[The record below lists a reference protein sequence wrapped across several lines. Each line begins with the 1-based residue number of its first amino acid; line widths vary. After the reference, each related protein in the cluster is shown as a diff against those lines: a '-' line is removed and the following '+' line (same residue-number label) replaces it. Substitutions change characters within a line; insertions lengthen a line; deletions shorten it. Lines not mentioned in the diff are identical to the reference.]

1 MIFLA
6 RHPTLYRLWS
16 SMKVY
21 MINIINIRDHTEIC
35 YSNNR
40 GSIIYRVF
48 CQFLSVMSVEI
59 TILERGKV
67 QFILGYSKFTRERP
81 KICPGS
87 INFFRFPKIEKE
99 VGGSRMMIA
108 YFLYGLL
115 ENCFVPTRTG
125 SNECLAVIYINTGI
139 NTMIDIQKSFF
150 FRRSLD

>member
-48 CQFLSVMSVEI
+48 CQFLSVMSVGI

-67 QFILGYSKFTRERP
+67 SSSLGIQNLLGRGP
-81 KICPGS
+81 KYAQ
-87 INFFRFPKIEKE
+87 E
-99 VGGSRMMIA
+99 V
-108 YFLYGLL
+108 
-115 ENCFVPTRTG
+115 
-125 SNECLAVIYINTGI
+125 
-139 NTMIDIQKSFF
+139 
-150 FRRSLD
+150 